1 MTNRISNLKLFLSF
15 FSQKLPIKNQDIKI
29 FSTILGHKSPRHDRD
44 NRQEKNGTFWNI
56 DAYNRA
62 IIRKDNA
69 SGETLYYQNKDP
81 ASNKAMSPS
90 VSRSITATTA
100 D

>member
-1 MTNRISNLKLFLSF
+1 LSF
-15 FSQKLPIKNQDIKI
+15 FHGNLPIKNQDKQIYSLRKDI
-29 FSTILGHKSPRHDRD
+29 NESFLPYLDIKSPRHNRD

-90 VSRSITATTA
+90 VSR
-100 D
+100 